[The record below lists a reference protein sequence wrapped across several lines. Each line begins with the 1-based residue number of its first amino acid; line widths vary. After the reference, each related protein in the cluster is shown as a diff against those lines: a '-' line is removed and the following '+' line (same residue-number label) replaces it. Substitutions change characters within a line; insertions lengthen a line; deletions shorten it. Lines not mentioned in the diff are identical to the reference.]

1 MNKKSRHMKSF
12 IHIQFFV
19 AAAVMI
25 SCFSCSKEGQYNLE
39 ETPPLDFRSYYDGLT
54 VTFANAT
61 EGATDISW
69 DFGDDTPVVPGDS
82 VEHTYDEIGNYVIT
96 MNGSLE
102 GKSYIFHTML
112 RVDKPSVVNLEDGT
126 FDDWNGVTYPD
137 FQLSGKDAVDTA
149 KVDYDA
155 NFVYVYVEFASDV
168 ENAGLTDHIF
178 GVYMDADNS
187 VSTGFSM
194 KEMGVDYSCE
204 GNLSADGWI
213 APGIVD
219 LVNGDPG
226 WPFMEYPVENAIKPG
241 YITEEDNLIKMEFG
255 ISREVFKINSDV
267 FSFSMSIMNSD
278 WSDVGNLVTPLPD
291 FRENILVTMNKTTK
305 K

>member
-1 MNKKSRHMKSF
+1 MRYFK
-12 IHIQFFV
+12 HIQFFI
-19 AAAVMI
+19 AASATLI
-25 SCFSCSKEGQYNLE
+25 CLSCSKVGQYNLE
-39 ETPPLDFRSYYDGLT
+39 ETPPLDFRSYYNGLT
-54 VTFANAT
+54 VTFVNAT

-69 DFGDDTPVVPGDS
+69 DFGDSSPVAQGDS
-82 VEHTYDEIGNYVIT
+82 VEHTYTAIGNYVIT
-96 MNGSLE
+96 MNGTVE
-102 GKSYIFHTML
+102 GKSWIFHTMQ
-112 RVDKPSVVNLEDGT
+112 RVDKASVIDLEDNS

-137 FQLSGKDAVDTA
+137 FLLAGKGAVVSA

-155 NFVYVYVEFASDV
+155 NYVYVYVEFAADV
-168 ENAGLTDHIF
+168 ENAGIADHIF

-204 GNLSADGWI
+204 GNLYGEGWV

-219 LVNGDPG
+219 LANGDPS
-226 WPFMEYPVENAIKPG
+226 WPFMEYNVENAVKPG

-255 ISREVFKINSDV
+255 ISREVFKINYDS
-267 FSFSMSIMNSD
+267 FSFSMSIMDSG

-291 FRENILVTMNKTTK
+291 FSEKILVAMNKSIK